1 MIIKYSDNI
10 SKFSLA
16 GGKGLNLKKMIDAG
30 IPVPE
35 FIVLSDEFFKDF
47 IKKNN
52 FESVLSTIED
62 PKVDSK
68 KIEALFQTAKV
79 DPDLLA
85 DIQNSLT
92 ETGIGESFLAVR
104 SSGLDEDSKE
114 HSFAGMFSSFLFVQG
129 KEEIEKAVISCFSSA
144 FSERCLEYRIKNKLP
159 MNSIGMGVVIQK
171 MVNSE
176 SSE

>member
-68 KIEALFQTAKV
+68 KIERFKR
-79 DPDLLA
+79 
-85 DIQNSLT
+85 
-92 ETGIGESFLAVR
+92 R
-104 SSGLDEDSKE
+104 S
-114 HSFAGMFSSFLFVQG
+114 
-129 KEEIEKAVISCFSSA
+129 
-144 FSERCLEYRIKNKLP
+144 
-159 MNSIGMGVVIQK
+159 
-171 MVNSE
+171 
-176 SSE
+176 